1 MSFSPT
7 LLKTKV
13 HHDAIAE
20 PFLSK
25 RFHKELL
32 TSEEPF
38 HFKNDFVAKEGSS
51 DYKKVRKRCSLKNLW
66 LNGSLWN
73 QKWFFYGIAV
83 KNLYI

>member
-38 HFKNDFVAKEGSS
+38 HFKMTLWQ
-51 DYKKVRKRCSLKNLW
+51 KKVLQIIKR
-66 LNGSLWN
+66 
-73 QKWFFYGIAV
+73 
-83 KNLYI
+83 